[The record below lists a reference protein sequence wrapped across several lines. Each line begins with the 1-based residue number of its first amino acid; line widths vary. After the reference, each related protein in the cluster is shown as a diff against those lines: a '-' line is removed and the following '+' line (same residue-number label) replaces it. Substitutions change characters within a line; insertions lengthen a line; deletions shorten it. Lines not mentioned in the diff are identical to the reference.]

1 MVRYFEPPAE
11 EQKQA
16 RFVCKRCGAE
26 SEHRT
31 NECPVLIV
39 RAFRRHLWLLLI
51 YELPD
56 IVLDLWRP

>member
-1 MVRYFEPPAE
+1 MVRYFQAPAE

-26 SEHRT
+26 REHRT

-39 RAFRRHLWLLLI
+39 RLLH
-51 YELPD
+51 
-56 IVLDLWRP
+56 IVHTHV

>member
-1 MVRYFEPPAE
+1 MVRYFVAPAE
-11 EQKQA
+11 DQKQA

-39 RAFRRHLWLLLI
+39 R
-51 YELPD
+51 
-56 IVLDLWRP
+56 IVHITRTCALTICSV

>member
-1 MVRYFEPPAE
+1 MVRYFQAPAE

-39 RAFRRHLWLLLI
+39 RLLHRHTYLCLTC
-51 YELPD
+51 E
-56 IVLDLWRP
+56 